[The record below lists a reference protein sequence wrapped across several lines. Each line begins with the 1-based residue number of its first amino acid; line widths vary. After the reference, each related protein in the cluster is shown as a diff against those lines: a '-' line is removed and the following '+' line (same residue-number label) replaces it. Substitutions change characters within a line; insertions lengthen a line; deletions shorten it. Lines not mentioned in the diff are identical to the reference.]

1 MLRGAGTA
9 IPTSVNFRYDV
20 TGNNL
25 INTSDVGVVRGLG
38 TLTLL
43 GLPEPTVPPPP
54 RGGNPLQAEAVADA
68 AASLDAREFPPL
80 VRQSLGEQRR
90 FSDKWFGDDAA
101 YSPSATG
108 IGTRGPR
115 WSTCFFTPL
124 NPRLNDAP
132 TRVSQ

>member
-1 MLRGAGTA
+1 M
-9 IPTSVNFRYDV
+9 NFRYDV

-54 RGGNPLQAEAVADA
+54 RGGNPLPAEAVTVADA

-90 FSDKWFGDDAA
+90 FSDKWLV
-101 YSPSATG
+101 TM
-108 IGTRGPR
+108 R
-115 WSTCFFTPL
+115 
-124 NPRLNDAP
+124 P
-132 TRVSQ
+132 TRHRRPAFAFVGLAGRRVFSRRSIPG